1 MRIKLLGLLFLGF
14 IFITPF
20 KVMAATPPPEAWDVS
35 ACFSL
40 ERCKDAGDDHD
51 EDDTIINCK
60 IGDSWHITRLSLPT
74 QKLLANQ
81 DAVYITECVHLP
93 PPDNMKCTTV
103 NPTFDQILPV
113 GDDNLQFLI
122 DHIQY
127 DMDEFKV
134 RYYDDNYAELGRGVA
149 SLKTDAVGNLIHPD
163 GNKKIKY
170 IEWKSYNPD
179 VNYARSWQIYTP
191 IAEVAPTESPN
202 ENSIGAQQQADLT
215 FSPVSPPIECSSV
228 SYDPEGRVFDAITL
242 EPIPNAR
249 VELLRRNTNGDFTA
263 QEVADAHETSIPN
276 PITTESSNPL
286 QALAGIFNFY
296 VNDGFYKLN
305 PSHADYDF
313 PNSSI
318 RSSLPTNTNKI
329 YYNLY
334 FSDSQ
339 PIEQKGAVEHRDIPF
354 VPKDGI
360 GKTYPELIANVLYYS
375 EVPLSPTIVSFTGRV
390 SHPFAKAIVK
400 ICDANATNCR
410 EDTVITSTS
419 QGGPDKEGNFN
430 IRLDQSKLNRELGEK
445 YVVSFEKIDLVSS
458 NLTKNTL
465 WNNLLSFLNNFRFIQ
480 QVGAKE
486 SVNSIIIEP
495 IVSYLEGYAYDKN
508 GKIIPNATVEIYVHF
523 AEEPI
528 RKIKTDAN
536 GYFKLTSE
544 YLPLT
549 SYSLAYTGGT
559 GATGKTN
566 ITTSQFLAQNY
577 ELHQAEKINPYIK
590 TTRTTDPRRN
600 VTPTYVPQEVISVIP
615 NPTDMALA
623 QQPTQLPGDQATPP
637 AEEQTSNT
645 VALVAAVLL
654 LLLAAA
660 GILLAVYLYKKRMAE
675 EKV

>member
-296 VNDGFYKLN
+296 VNDVFYKLN

-419 QGGPDKEGNFN
+419 QGGPDK
-430 IRLDQSKLNRELGEK
+430 K
-445 YVVSFEKIDLVSS
+445 
-458 NLTKNTL
+458 
-465 WNNLLSFLNNFRFIQ
+465 
-480 QVGAKE
+480 
-486 SVNSIIIEP
+486 
-495 IVSYLEGYAYDKN
+495 